1 MSNQKQKIE
10 DYIQEND
17 NNLKIIKA
25 SINKFLKG
33 LSEGNI
39 KVHHIVKVAN
49 GNNDTHYD
57 LDNLIYVCTSCHR
70 AIEGMNAE
78 EIFEYISF
86 HL

>member
-10 DYIQEND
+10 DYIQENE

-39 KVHHIVKVAN
+39 RIDNVSDFEKLVKL
-49 GNNDTHYD
+49 DTH
-57 LDNLIYVCTSCHR
+57 LK
-70 AIEGMNAE
+70 E
-78 EIFEYISF
+78 
-86 HL
+86 

>member
-10 DYIQEND
+10 DYIQENA

-39 KVHHIVKVAN
+39 KVDNVADFEKLVKL
-49 GNNDTHYD
+49 DTHLKEQDMKYRNY
-57 LDNLIYVCTSCHR
+57 LR
-70 AIEGMNAE
+70 
-78 EIFEYISF
+78 FK
-86 HL
+86 

>member
-39 KVHHIVKVAN
+39 KVDNVADFEKLVKL
-49 GNNDTHYD
+49 DTHLKEQDMKYRNF
-57 LDNLIYVCTSCHR
+57 LK
-70 AIEGMNAE
+70 
-78 EIFEYISF
+78 FK
-86 HL
+86 

>member
-10 DYIQEND
+10 DYIQENE

-39 KVHHIVKVAN
+39 KVDNVADFEKLVKL
-49 GNNDTHYD
+49 DTHLKEQDMKYRNF
-57 LDNLIYVCTSCHR
+57 LR
-70 AIEGMNAE
+70 
-78 EIFEYISF
+78 FK
-86 HL
+86 

>member
-39 KVHHIVKVAN
+39 KVDNVADFEKLVKL
-49 GNNDTHYD
+49 DTHLKEQDMKYRNF
-57 LDNLIYVCTSCHR
+57 LR
-70 AIEGMNAE
+70 
-78 EIFEYISF
+78 FK
-86 HL
+86 

>member
-1 MSNQKQKIE
+1 MSNHKQKIE

-39 KVHHIVKVAN
+39 KVDNVADFEKLVKL
-49 GNNDTHYD
+49 DTHLKEQDMKYRNF
-57 LDNLIYVCTSCHR
+57 LR
-70 AIEGMNAE
+70 
-78 EIFEYISF
+78 FK
-86 HL
+86 

>member
-1 MSNQKQKIE
+1 MSSQKQKIE

-39 KVHHIVKVAN
+39 RIDNVSDFEKLVKL
-49 GNNDTHYD
+49 DTHLKEQDMKYRNF
-57 LDNLIYVCTSCHR
+57 LR
-70 AIEGMNAE
+70 
-78 EIFEYISF
+78 FK
-86 HL
+86 

>member
-1 MSNQKQKIE
+1 MSNQKQKIQ

-39 KVHHIVKVAN
+39 KVDNVADFEKLVKL
-49 GNNDTHYD
+49 DTHLKEQDMKYRNF
-57 LDNLIYVCTSCHR
+57 LR
-70 AIEGMNAE
+70 
-78 EIFEYISF
+78 FK
-86 HL
+86 

>member
-39 KVHHIVKVAN
+39 KVDNVADFEKLVKL
-49 GNNDTHYD
+49 DTHLKEQDMKYRNY
-57 LDNLIYVCTSCHR
+57 LR
-70 AIEGMNAE
+70 
-78 EIFEYISF
+78 FK
-86 HL
+86 

>member
-39 KVHHIVKVAN
+39 RIDNVSDFEKLVKL
-49 GNNDTHYD
+49 DTHLKEQDMKYRNF
-57 LDNLIYVCTSCHR
+57 LR
-70 AIEGMNAE
+70 
-78 EIFEYISF
+78 FK
-86 HL
+86 